1 MIWGWAPGPFHY
13 FLPAEF
19 LQRHTTPVCR
29 RARRLE
35 SALAIAA
42 VLVAQYAE
50 LPFPIAAQSVRA
62 KQSMP
67 ALVVGFDRLFVR
79 HGSPDQPIN
88 LLHRLDLRL
97 DDPHL
102 NSL

>member
-1 MIWGWAPGPFHY
+1 M
-13 FLPAEF
+13 
-19 LQRHTTPVCR
+19 
-29 RARRLE
+29 E

-67 ALVVGFDRLFVR
+67 ALLVGFDRLFVR